1 MVEVQS
7 MVPIAAVVDLV
18 LGIATL
24 SILSRSQ
31 GSSANNR
38 IVGCVLGWILVFLG
52 LSYIMTSVL
61 EFQYGALEDFSALD
75 TDKVGGTFAF
85 TAKNLLLSSSY
96 MLMVLLPF
104 FFPFRLIN
112 KEWDLWFLLAGVC
125 IACAAFTALHLM
137 TDFKHFQVENFLF
150 IPGYVILIS
159 MYLRFIVTEVRDS
172 DERLRKIS
180 VVVGLLLMGIHGE
193 AMTYWLSQVLS
204 INDLFFQRQAIQS
217 GLSISGVAWGG
228 LNTRLTMGATAMLVL
243 CAGEAWRS
251 LKVGLSSFGV
261 LTFVIFIIGFISG
274 LADVAVLD
282 VVRSCYETQCESF
295 PAAYSIWYDFT
306 SEALVYL
313 YTPILF
319 MFILLHY
326 DIVDTK
332 RDENRW
338 LIRIIVILMLLI
350 VSSTILEL
358 IQSFLPIPDMISS
371 AALAIVVGIFI
382 GWEERIVNSLIDD
395 SASIKETAPDFMRPE
410 MDESTA
416 STRLFNLVFGGVT
429 VFILIVSM
437 LFTGLGV
444 LGG

>member
-75 TDKVGGTFAF
+75 TNKVGGTFAF

-217 GLSISGVAWGG
+217 GLSISGAAWGG
-228 LNTRLTMGATAMLVL
+228 INTRLTMGATAMLVL

-395 SASIKETAPDFMRPE
+395 SASIKETAPDFMRTE
-410 MDESTA
+410 MDESAA

>member
-1 MVEVQS
+1 

-75 TDKVGGTFAF
+75 TNKVGGTFAF

-217 GLSISGVAWGG
+217 GLSISGAAWGG
-228 LNTRLTMGATAMLVL
+228 INTRLTMGATAMLVL

-274 LADVAVLD
+274 LADVAVLTWFAAATR
-282 VVRSCYETQCESF
+282 RSVSPSPRLTAFGTTSRLKPLCT
-295 PAAYSIWYDFT
+295 FT
-306 SEALVYL
+306 HRFCSCSSSCI
-313 YTPILF
+313 T
-319 MFILLHY
+319 
-326 DIVDTK
+326 T
-332 RDENRW
+332 
-338 LIRIIVILMLLI
+338 
-350 VSSTILEL
+350 SSTP
-358 IQSFLPIPDMISS
+358 SGTKTD
-371 AALAIVVGIFI
+371 G
-382 GWEERIVNSLIDD
+382 
-395 SASIKETAPDFMRPE
+395 
-410 MDESTA
+410 
-416 STRLFNLVFGGVT
+416 
-429 VFILIVSM
+429 
-437 LFTGLGV
+437 
-444 LGG
+444 

>member
-1 MVEVQS
+1 

-75 TDKVGGTFAF
+75 TNKVGGTFAF

-217 GLSISGVAWGG
+217 GLSISGAAWGG
-228 LNTRLTMGATAMLVL
+228 INTRLTMGATAMLVL

-395 SASIKETAPDFMRPE
+395 SASIKETAPDFMRTE
-410 MDESTA
+410 MDESAA